1 MDDVKIKVKGDK
13 GTKGNKEKNKKS
25 VYSSK
30 HIRKRLEMQNKHHV
44 AEDNT
49 EKKRN

>member
-13 GTKGNKEKNKKS
+13 GTKGNKDKNKKS

-30 HIRKRLEMQNKHHV
+30 HIRKRLDMQNKHY
-44 AEDNT
+44 ASTDNT
-49 EKKRN
+49 EKTCN